1 MTESTQPSKL
11 LCKDCKHS
19 FVPWHA
25 KLFNLISTSKYHYY
39 CRKSATASQV
49 IFDPVTGPE
58 KKSKEYKMC
67 VNLRQRLNE
76 NFCGPE
82 GSAWEPKRKRDLFL
96 MLTEK

>member
-1 MTESTQPSKL
+1 MTESTQSSKL

-25 KLFNLISTSKYHYY
+25 KLFNLISTSKYYYY

-58 KKSKEYKMC
+58 KVSKNYKLCSQMRERFTDP
-67 VNLRQRLNE
+67 V
-76 NFCGPE
+76 CGPE
-82 GSAWEPKRKRDLFL
+82 GAAWEPKRKRDLFL